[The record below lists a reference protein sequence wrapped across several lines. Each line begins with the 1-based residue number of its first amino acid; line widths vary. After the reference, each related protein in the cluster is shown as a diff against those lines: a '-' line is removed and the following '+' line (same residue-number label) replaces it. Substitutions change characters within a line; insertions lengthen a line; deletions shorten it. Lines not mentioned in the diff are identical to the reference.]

1 MSLSK
6 SLVLVPLLLVTAACG
21 FQLRGAPQL
30 PPDMARTYIDATDRH
45 SLFYRELRRGLA
57 SAGVEVVRSA
67 ADAGAVFT
75 ILGDITDQ
83 RVLSVSGRNVPR
95 EYEVFYTVSYSV
107 QTDTGLLLEPH
118 SQTVTRDYTYDE
130 TQVLG
135 KSREEEQLRES
146 LARDLVRI
154 VLIQLAAQ

>member
-1 MSLSK
+1 MSLFK
-6 SLVLVPLLLVTAACG
+6 SLSLAPLLLLVAACG
-21 FQLRGAPQL
+21 FQLRAAPQL
-30 PPDMARTYIDATDRH
+30 PPEMSRTYIDTADRH

-57 SAGVEVVRSA
+57 EAGVDVVRSA
-67 ADAGAVFT
+67 ADAEAVFT
-75 ILGDITDQ
+75 VLSDVTDQ

-95 EYEVFYTVSYSV
+95 EYEVYYSVSYSV

-130 TQVLG
+130 TEVLG
-135 KSREEEQLRES
+135 KAREEEQLREA